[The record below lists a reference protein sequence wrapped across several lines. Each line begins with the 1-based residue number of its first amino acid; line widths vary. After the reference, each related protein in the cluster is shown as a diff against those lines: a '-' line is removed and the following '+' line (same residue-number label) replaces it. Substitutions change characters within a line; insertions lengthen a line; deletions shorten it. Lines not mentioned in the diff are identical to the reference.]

1 MASQTQTVEHHED
14 RVRTPDLIEA
24 VTRAAQQGERVVF
37 ERAGGAYV
45 AVIPVEDLDFL
56 EALEDA
62 QDARAARDAL
72 AEDQGARIPWEDVK
86 ADLGL

>member
-1 MASQTQTVEHHED
+1 MASQTQAIEDHED

-24 VTRAAQQGERVVF
+24 VTRAAQHGERVVF
-37 ERAGGAYV
+37 ERAGDAYV

-62 QDARAARDAL
+62 QDTRAARDAL
-72 AEDQGARIPWEDVK
+72 AEDDGTRIPWEDVK
-86 ADLGL
+86 TDLGL